1 MTTITNSGSNLHIT
15 GTRQRIMT
23 DLNKKLEVAGQEVAT
38 GMRADVFSHLRTRA
52 NETLSLRGDLA
63 RSEFFV
69 SQNTL
74 LEQRLGA
81 MSDTLVT
88 MRATTQSLMDIVVPN
103 ATSPSGTVSEIQV
116 NAQATI
122 NAFVTQ
128 TNLSFNNSSLFSGIA
143 TDVPPLQ
150 EWDEVNPASGFS
162 PQGLVNGVVGGAIL
176 SQADALA
183 KIAQIDAIFSDDP
196 SLPAGQ
202 TYQETFFNGAPKADA
217 LGNPVPRQSALIA
230 EGSLLEYG
238 VQANDQPF
246 RDVLKGMAMLASVDA
261 VLIQDRQAYR
271 TWVET
276 AMTSIADGMSG
287 MSDIGTRVGGFENLV
302 ADAKELQLSRIDI
315 YESRILDLEGVDPY
329 EAVTRM
335 TQLETTL
342 QATYQVSA
350 RLSQL
355 SFLNYL

>member
-38 GMRADVFSHLRTRA
+38 GMRADVFAHLRTRA
-52 NETLSLRGDLA
+52 NESISLRGDLA

-81 MSDTLVT
+81 VSDTLST
-88 MRATTQSLMDIVVPN
+88 MRRTTQSLMDLVVPN
-103 ATSPSGTVSEIQV
+103 ATSPSGTASEIQV
-116 NAQATI
+116 NAEAVM
-122 NAFVTQ
+122 NAFITQ
-128 TNLSFNNSSLFSGIA
+128 ANLSFNNSSLFSGVA
-143 TDVPPLQ
+143 SDRPPLQ
-150 EWDEVNPASGFS
+150 EWDKANPTTGFS
-162 PQGLVNGVVGGAIL
+162 PQDLMNGVVGGVIL
-176 SQADALA
+176 NEADAIA
-183 KIAQIDAIFSDDP
+183 KIAQVEAIFSDDP
-196 SLPAGQ
+196 AQPAGQ
-202 TYQETFFNGAPKADA
+202 TYQETFFNGAPNLDA

-230 EGSLLEYG
+230 EGSVLEYG
-238 VQANDQPF
+238 VQANDKPF
-246 RDVLKGMAMLASVDA
+246 RDVLKGMAMLSSVD
-261 VLIQDRQAYR
+261 VIQIQDRQAYQA
-271 TWVET
+271 WVKT
-276 AMTSIADGMSG
+276 AMTSIAEGMSG
-287 MSDIGTRVGGFENLV
+287 MSDISTRVGGFENLV
-302 ADAKELQLSRIDI
+302 DDAKGLQLSRIDI

>member
-1 MTTITNSGSNLHIT
+1 MTTIMNSGSNLHVT
-15 GTRQRIMT
+15 GMRQRLMT
-23 DLNKKLEVAGQEVAT
+23 DLNAKLEVAGQEVAT
-38 GMRADVFSHLRTRA
+38 GMRADVFAHLRSRA

-88 MRATTQSLMDIVVPN
+88 MRRTTQGLMDLVVPN
-103 ATSPSGTVSEIQV
+103 GTSPSGTASEIQV
-116 NAQATI
+116 NAEAVM
-122 NAFVTQ
+122 NAFITQ
-128 TNLSFNNSSLFSGIA
+128 ANLSFNNSSLFSGVA
-143 TDVPPLQ
+143 SNTPPLQ
-150 EWDEVNPASGFS
+150 GWDKVNPATGLS
-162 PQGLVNGVVGGAIL
+162 PKDLINGVVGGVIL
-176 SQADALA
+176 NDADALA
-183 KIAQIDAIFSDDP
+183 KIAQIDAIFADDP
-196 SLPAGQ
+196 ALPAGQ
-202 TYQETFFNGAPKADA
+202 TFQETFFRGAPKLDA
-217 LGNPVPRQSALIA
+217 AGDPVPRQSALIA

-238 VQANDQPF
+238 VQANDEPF
-246 RDVLKGMAMLASVDA
+246 RDVLKGMAMLASVD
-261 VLIQDRQAYR
+261 VIKISDPQAYR

-287 MSDIGTRVGGFENLV
+287 MSDISTRVGGYENLV
-302 ADAKELQLSRIDI
+302 GQAKELQLGRIDI
-315 YESRILDLEGVDPY
+315 YQSRILDLEGVDPY

>member
-1 MTTITNSGSNLHIT
+1 MTTIVNSGSNLHIT
-15 GTRQRIMT
+15 GTRQRIMA
-23 DLNKKLEVAGQEVAT
+23 DLNRKLETAGQEVAT
-38 GMRADVFSHLRTRA
+38 NMRADVFAHLRTRA

-88 MRATTQSLMDIVVPN
+88 MRNTTQDLMDLVVPN
-103 ATSPSGTVSEIQV
+103 ATSPSGTASEIQV
-116 NAQATI
+116 NAEAMM
-122 NAFVTQ
+122 NAFITQ
-128 TNLSFNNSSLFSGIA
+128 ANLSFNNSSLFSGIA
-143 TDVPPLQ
+143 TTVPPLQ
-150 EWDEVNPASGFS
+150 DWDEVNPATGLS
-162 PQGLVNGVVGGAIL
+162 PKGLVDGVVGGAIT

-196 SLPAGQ
+196 ALPAGQ
-202 TYQETFFNGAPKADA
+202 TYQDTFFNGAPKVDGS
-217 LGNPVPRQSALIA
+217 GNPVPRQSALIA
-230 EGSLLEYG
+230 EGSVLEYG

-246 RDVLKGMAMLASVDA
+246 RDVLKGMAMLASVD
-261 VLIQDRQAYR
+261 VIQIPDRDAYR

-287 MSDIGTRVGGFENLV
+287 LSDISTRVGGFENLV
-302 ADAKELQLSRIDI
+302 DDAKGLQMSRIDI
-315 YESRILDLEGVDPY
+315 YQSRILDLEGVDPY

>member
-1 MTTITNSGSNLHIT
+1 MSMTVNSGSNLHVT
-15 GTRQRIMT
+15 GMRQRLVGELT
-23 DLNKKLEVAGQEVAT
+23 ARLEVAGQEVST
-38 GMRADVFSHLRTRA
+38 GMRADVFAHLRSRA

-81 MSDTLVT
+81 ISDTLVT
-88 MRATTQSLMDIVVPN
+88 MRRTTQKLMDLVVPN
-103 ATSPSGTVSEIQV
+103 GTSPSGTASEIQV
-116 NAQATI
+116 NARAFMDAFITQA
-122 NAFVTQ
+122 
-128 TNLSFNNSSLFSGIA
+128 NLSFNNSSLFSGVA
-143 TDVPPLQ
+143 SNAAPLQ
-150 EWDEVNPASGFS
+150 DWAKVNLATGLS
-162 PQGLVNGVVGGAIL
+162 PQGLIDGVVGGAIL
-176 SQADALA
+176 NEADALA
-183 KIAQIDAIFSDDP
+183 KIARIDAIFADDP
-196 SLPAGQ
+196 ALPARE
-202 TYQETFFNGAPKADA
+202 TYQETFFRGAPRLDA
-217 LGNPVPRQSALIA
+217 AGDPVPRQSALIA
-230 EGSLLEYG
+230 EGAVLEYG

-246 RDVLKGMAMLASVDA
+246 KDILKGMAMLASVD
-261 VLIQDRQAYR
+261 VIQIQDPVAYR

-287 MSDIGTRVGGFENLV
+287 MSDISTRVGGYENLV
-302 ADAKELQLSRIDI
+302 GQAKELQLGRIDI
-315 YESRILDLEGVDPY
+315 YQSRILDLEGVDPY